1 MATLRVV
8 FIFIFPMCHIERV
21 GGNVPT
27 IIKHDWIY
35 AIIMLIFRWTVKNR
49 SARNRLTSGI
59 PETLGQRSFG
69 STLSLI
75 TYHFSMSNGW
85 ITTICFTNAP
95 QRFAPF
101 ELELRETSEEMVF
114 TGLTSGLITGSL
126 MSFVVKAITVYA

>member
-1 MATLRVV
+1 
-8 FIFIFPMCHIERV
+8 
-21 GGNVPT
+21 
-27 IIKHDWIY
+27 
-35 AIIMLIFRWTVKNR
+35 
-49 SARNRLTSGI
+49 
-59 PETLGQRSFG
+59 
-69 STLSLI
+69 
-75 TYHFSMSNGW
+75 MSNGW

>member
-1 MATLRVV
+1 MLDRPASHEFLNSR
-8 FIFIFPMCHIERV
+8 P
-21 GGNVPT
+21 
-27 IIKHDWIY
+27 KH
-35 AIIMLIFRWTVKNR
+35 
-49 SARNRLTSGI
+49 
-59 PETLGQRSFG
+59 
-69 STLSLI
+69 
-75 TYHFSMSNGW
+75 HFSMSNGW

>member
-21 GGNVPT
+21 GGNIPT

-35 AIIMLIFRWTVKNR
+35 AIIMLIFRFELVCQKKIW
-49 SARNRLTSGI
+49 SAKY
-59 PETLGQRSFG
+59 EC
-69 STLSLI
+69 LI
-75 TYHFSMSNGW
+75 FLLEPQNLFSMSNGW

-101 ELELRETSEEMVF
+101 ELDLRETSEEMVF

-126 MSFVVKAITVYA
+126 MSFVVKAVTVYA